1 MIEET
6 AGTAYYNK
14 IRQESEN
21 MMNKKKDKLRMIE
34 EILRNSIEPQMRKL
48 RKERE
53 EYQAWKAGEGQ
64 LRALGNVLKWHEV
77 QTKDKKLAALE
88 MEVIHARNTLVSRR

>member
-34 EILRNSIEPQMRKL
+34 EILRNSI
-48 RKERE
+48 
-53 EYQAWKAGEGQ
+53 
-64 LRALGNVLKWHEV
+64 
-77 QTKDKKLAALE
+77 
-88 MEVIHARNTLVSRR
+88 